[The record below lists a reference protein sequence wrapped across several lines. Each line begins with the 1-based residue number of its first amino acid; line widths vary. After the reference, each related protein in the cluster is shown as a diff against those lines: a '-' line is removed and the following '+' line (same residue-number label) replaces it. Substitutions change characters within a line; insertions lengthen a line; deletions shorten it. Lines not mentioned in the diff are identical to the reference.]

1 MSLSSGETV
10 PTKWRPCQDEIMT
23 RKEATVKNQEKPIQN
38 KLKVLQL
45 TNVNTNKV
53 AGSNLL
59 KPIQRHRKFMDS
71 KVEECQE
78 ITAIAQVL
86 KIGRGDDEDVIYD
99 WSLGIQ
105 EELGKYQNVV
115 EELEELEQM

>member
-1 MSLSSGETV
+1 
-10 PTKWRPCQDEIMT
+10 MT

-45 TNVNTNKV
+45 MNVNTSKV

-78 ITAIAQVL
+78 ITAIAQVR
-86 KIGRGDDEDVIYD
+86 KIGRGDDEDVI
-99 WSLGIQ
+99 
-105 EELGKYQNVV
+105 
-115 EELEELEQM
+115 

>member
-45 TNVNTNKV
+45 MNVNTNKV

-86 KIGRGDDEDVIYD
+86 KIGRVDDEDVI
-99 WSLGIQ
+99 
-105 EELGKYQNVV
+105 
-115 EELEELEQM
+115 

>member
-1 MSLSSGETV
+1 
-10 PTKWRPCQDEIMT
+10 MT

-45 TNVNTNKV
+45 MNVNTNKV

-78 ITAIAQVL
+78 ITATAQVL
-86 KIGRGDDEDVIYD
+86 KIGRVDDEDVI
-99 WSLGIQ
+99 
-105 EELGKYQNVV
+105 
-115 EELEELEQM
+115 

>member
-1 MSLSSGETV
+1 
-10 PTKWRPCQDEIMT
+10 MT

-71 KVEECQE
+71 KFEESQE
-78 ITAIAQVL
+78 ITAITQVL
-86 KIGRGDDEDVIYD
+86 KIGRGDDEDVI
-99 WSLGIQ
+99 
-105 EELGKYQNVV
+105 
-115 EELEELEQM
+115 

>member
-1 MSLSSGETV
+1 
-10 PTKWRPCQDEIMT
+10 MT
-23 RKEATVKNQEKPIQN
+23 RKEATLKNQEKPIQN

-78 ITAIAQVL
+78 ITATAQVP
-86 KIGRGDDEDVIYD
+86 KIGRGDDEDVI
-99 WSLGIQ
+99 
-105 EELGKYQNVV
+105 
-115 EELEELEQM
+115 

>member
-45 TNVNTNKV
+45 MNVNTNKV

-59 KPIQRHRKFMDS
+59 KPIQRHRKFIDS

-86 KIGRGDDEDVIYD
+86 KIGRGDDEDVI
-99 WSLGIQ
+99 
-105 EELGKYQNVV
+105 
-115 EELEELEQM
+115 

>member
-1 MSLSSGETV
+1 
-10 PTKWRPCQDEIMT
+10 MT

-53 AGSNLL
+53 AGSNLSQA
-59 KPIQRHRKFMDS
+59 IQRHRKFMDS

-86 KIGRGDDEDVIYD
+86 KIGRVDDEDVI
-99 WSLGIQ
+99 
-105 EELGKYQNVV
+105 
-115 EELEELEQM
+115 

>member
-1 MSLSSGETV
+1 
-10 PTKWRPCQDEIMT
+10 MT

-45 TNVNTNKV
+45 TNVNRNKV

-71 KVEECQE
+71 KFEESQE
-78 ITAIAQVL
+78 ITAITQVL
-86 KIGRGDDEDVIYD
+86 KIGRGDDEDVI
-99 WSLGIQ
+99 
-105 EELGKYQNVV
+105 
-115 EELEELEQM
+115 

>member
-1 MSLSSGETV
+1 
-10 PTKWRPCQDEIMT
+10 MT
-23 RKEATVKNQEKPIQN
+23 RKEATVKNHEKPIQN

-71 KVEECQE
+71 KVEESQE
-78 ITAIAQVL
+78 ITAITQVL
-86 KIGRGDDEDVIYD
+86 KIGRGDDEDVI
-99 WSLGIQ
+99 
-105 EELGKYQNVV
+105 
-115 EELEELEQM
+115 